1 MFFYEK
7 YVYGINYKYLNFEDL
22 NLIVNILYIIS
33 NFKYNYIK

>member
-7 YVYGINYKYLNFEDL
+7 YASGIYYKYFNFEDL